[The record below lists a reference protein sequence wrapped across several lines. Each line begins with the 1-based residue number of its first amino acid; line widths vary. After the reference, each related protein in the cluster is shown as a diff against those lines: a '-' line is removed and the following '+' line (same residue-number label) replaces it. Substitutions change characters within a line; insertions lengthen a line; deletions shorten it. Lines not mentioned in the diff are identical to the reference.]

1 MAFTI
6 EHTSVEAV
14 EDLEKSGVEIGSLL
28 IPILRA
34 YELLQSA
41 HDMKIFQDDFFNEI
55 YNLLKTG
62 SNKQLFPKVP
72 YNKLTNHQKKMIDTH
87 RKMVEAVSKVIMY
100 ALDQGMIVQNRI

>member
-1 MAFTI
+1 MFNIFNGNSPEKRYTKITQKIAARIAEYSYFSYDECLAFTI

-55 YNLLKTG
+55 YNLLKPVLT
-62 SNKQLFPKVP
+62 SNYF
-72 YNKLTNHQKKMIDTH
+72 
-87 RKMVEAVSKVIMY
+87 
-100 ALDQGMIVQNRI
+100 